1 MLARGGD
8 SDHIC
13 ANIFLDKSFA
23 QIAPLAR
30 RWDAVVRFSR
40 RRVFVD
46 TRNIMSKKNT
56 VHEVCRS
63 KLFISGEHLDPK
75 RVTRLLGVEADDEW
89 RKGERSLAVYKEGK
103 RVPSR
108 PTKFVHRR
116 GGWRRAIDK
125 DKEDL
130 DVSAQLA
137 YWCELL
143 KSREAAV
150 RTLQAQGCKMNIDLF
165 IDAGPVV
172 YIRIPPA
179 SLRDLGISKLN

>member
-1 MLARGGD
+1 LIHEILCPRRTRGTRF
-8 SDHIC
+8 
-13 ANIFLDKSFA
+13 AAQNYSFRA
-23 QIAPLAR
+23 STSIR
-30 RWDAVVRFSR
+30 SESR
-40 RRVFVD
+40 
-46 TRNIMSKKNT
+46 K
-56 VHEVCRS
+56 
-63 KLFISGEHLDPK
+63 
-75 RVTRLLGVEADDEW
+75 LLGVEADDEW

-103 RVPSR
+103 RVPGR
-108 PTKFVHRR
+108 PTKFVHRL

-143 KSREAAV
+143 KSRQAAV

-165 IDAGPVV
+165 IDEGPVV

-179 SLRDLGISKLN
+179 SLRDLGDLEIELSFGVYDWNELARE